1 MIVGLFIMLVFFNS
15 QNFINGIKES
25 DNLFLPNFYIFSPL
39 HLQFHILGF
48 YWHNLRTINEATL
61 SNNQI
66 LKFLFLIYDF
76 GKFPLLLNLIIVLSP
91 LVRWQSSMLFE
102 SQITSIS
109 PKISSPKVRSFEFSK
124 YILEEWE

>member
-15 QNFINGIKES
+15 QNFINGIKEN

-76 GKFPLLLNLIIVLSP
+76 GKFPLTAEFNYSFVSFSP
-91 LVRWQSSMLFE
+91 MAILDVVWVSDYIS
-102 SQITSIS
+102 ITQN
-109 PKISSPKVRSFEFSK
+109 
-124 YILEEWE
+124 